1 MDTVMHF
8 MQHAG
13 SAARRHV
20 PRHAGACACARQL
33 IVVLFSMQ
41 ALSAPRAASRPDTAR
56 GARLRAAGAGAA
68 VRPGLA
74 GWGQWRADARTCA
87 YHVLRTGLGLRGQE
101 RLRGGGSDSE
111 EAGGGGPRRKRARA
125 VAQTH
130 TSGGT
135 AEGSADGRGSRAVVR
150 LLFLLRP
157 VSGALKWSGFVRHT
171 RQGGAR
177 ELVLTLTARLERPPV
192 R

>member
-111 EAGGGGPRRKRARA
+111 EAGGGGAPHDA
-125 VAQTH
+125 
-130 TSGGT
+130 S
-135 AEGSADGRGSRAVVR
+135 
-150 LLFLLRP
+150 
-157 VSGALKWSGFVRHT
+157 
-171 RQGGAR
+171 AR
-177 ELVLTLTARLERPPV
+177 ELWRKRIPVGERQREARMGVGAGRW
-192 R
+192 